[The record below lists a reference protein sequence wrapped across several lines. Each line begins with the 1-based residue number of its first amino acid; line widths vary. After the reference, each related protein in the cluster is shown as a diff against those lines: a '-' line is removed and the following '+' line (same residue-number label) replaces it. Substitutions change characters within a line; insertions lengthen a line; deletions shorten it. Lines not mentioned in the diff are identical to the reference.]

1 MRALPAISLL
11 LASPFSLAAL
21 PVWQVDPVHSKVL
34 VAVDHAGFSRSLAL
48 LPVSSGQLHYDPAD
62 PASARIE
69 VVLEPALLDFGNPR
83 WNAAVHGSGLL
94 AVQAHPQARFRST
107 RVSVLDDG
115 QWLIEGTLELRGTTL
130 PVQLLTRRNG
140 QRRHPLP
147 PFRQTAGFS
156 ASGELSRAAFGV
168 SAWPGMV
175 GDAVQLQIELEV
187 TRRSQ
192 PGNNTDADADQPS

>member
-11 LASPFSLAAL
+11 LASPLSLAAL

-48 LPVSSGQLHYDPAD
+48 LPVGSGQLHYDPAD
-62 PASARIE
+62 PSTASIE
-69 VVLEPALLDFGNPR
+69 VVLEPAQLDFGNPR

-94 AVQAHPQARFRST
+94 AVKAHPQARFRST
-107 RVSVLDDG
+107 RVSVAEDG
-115 QWLIEGTLELRGTTL
+115 QLLIQGTLELRGTTL
-130 PVQLLTRRNG
+130 PVQLLAQRNG

-156 ASGELSRAAFGV
+156 ASAELSRAAFGV

-175 GDAVQLQIELEV
+175 GDTVQLQIELEV

-192 PGNNTDADADQPS
+192 PDSSAGAEPDQQS

>member
-1 MRALPAISLL
+1 MRALLATSLL
-11 LASPFSLAAL
+11 LASASGTAAL

-48 LPVSSGQLHYDPAD
+48 LPVSSGQLYYDPAD
-62 PASARIE
+62 PATASIE
-69 VVLEPALLDFGNPR
+69 VVLEPAQLDFGNPR

-107 RVSVLDDG
+107 RVHVADDG
-115 QWLIEGTLELRGTTL
+115 QLLIEGSLELRGTTL
-130 PVQLLTRRNG
+130 PVQLQARRNG

-156 ASGELSRAAFGV
+156 ATAELSRAAFGV

-175 GDAVQLQIELEV
+175 GDTVQLQIELEV

-192 PGNNTDADADQPS
+192 TGSSVDADGQS